1 MSKPKKGH
9 KDKAAR
15 KASRSSLTIF
25 AASLI
30 LVTVAIVYV
39 LAQPAGKT
47 SIGIGDPAPD
57 FSLPEVTTEGLTSRT
72 LELSSLGGR
81 VVVLEFMISWCKS
94 CQAMAPAIATL
105 SGDYQSDQVFFLSVA
120 GTGADASAES
130 TAQFMRTYG
139 AEWTHVLDTENTA
152 FTKYGVEATPTYFV
166 LDRDGRVVSKFQG
179 ITSTDA
185 FQAAIEKALL
195 A

>member
-1 MSKPKKGH
+1 LSKAKKGH

-15 KASRSSLTIF
+15 KASKTSLIIF

-30 LVTVAIVYV
+30 LVTVVIAYV
-39 LAQPAGKT
+39 LAQPAGRS
-47 SIGIGDPAPD
+47 SIGLGDPAPD
-57 FSLPEVTTEGLTSRT
+57 FSLPVVTTEGLTSRT
-72 LELSSLGGR
+72 LELSSLRGQ

-94 CQAMAPAIATL
+94 CRAMAPAIATL
-105 SGDYQSDQVFFLSVA
+105 SGDYQSDQVFFLSIA
-120 GTGADASAES
+120 GTGTDASAES

-152 FTKYGVEATPTYFV
+152 FAKYGIEATPTYFV

-179 ITSTDA
+179 VTSTDA
-185 FQAAIEKALL
+185 LQAAIEKALS